1 MRLTRTDDETFDNDA
16 KACYDR
22 IIPNL
27 TSICAQRLDMKP
39 INAKLHS
46 VILQQAEYI
55 QKVVQ
60 QHRGGP
66 RVRPRPS
73 EYGCSV
79 RVISAV
85 IVPLSE
91 ALNLQLHS
99 IYHPRYS
106 TQTKLLANL
115 LQRTASRSLPTPG

>member
-46 VILQQAEYI
+46 VILQQAEYTVKSTSGTSRKWYSSTGVGPVYDLG
-55 QKVVQ
+55 QVSTAAAFASSQ
-60 QHRGGP
+60 Q
-66 RVRPRPS
+66 
-73 EYGCSV
+73 
-79 RVISAV
+79 
-85 IVPLSE
+85 
-91 ALNLQLHS
+91 
-99 IYHPRYS
+99 
-106 TQTKLLANL
+106 
-115 LQRTASRSLPTPG
+115 